1 MTASEFSI
9 ALVGAGHMGGAM
21 LQGWLDDGFS
31 PGRITIIDPSP
42 NEAATRIIA
51 QYQLR
56 HEVSPP
62 QGLKA
67 DVVLVALKPQI
78 MDAALASIVPLLGP
92 DSVVVSVAAGKT
104 LSGLGAGLGS
114 GFGDVAIVRAMPN
127 TPAAVRRGIT
137 VCVGNPK
144 VNITH
149 RGNVTSMLNSIGLVE
164 WVDDE
169 ALIDAVTGLSG
180 SGPAYIFNLV
190 EAMAA
195 AGVAAGLPSQLAM
208 TLARA
213 TVCGAGELMH
223 QSPLEADELRR
234 NVTSPNGTTQAA
246 LEVLMGDEG
255 LTPLMTKAVA
265 ASTKRA
271 GELAG

>member
-1 MTASEFSI
+1 MAKSDFSI

-21 LQGWLDDGFS
+21 LRGWLADGFPAS
-31 PGRITIIDPSP
+31 SITIIDPSP
-42 NEAATRIIA
+42 NEAVTATIA

-56 HEVSPP
+56 HEVSVP

-67 DVVLVALKPQI
+67 DVILVAVKPQV
-78 MDAALASIVPLLGP
+78 MDAALASIKPLLGP
-92 DSVVVSVAAGKT
+92 DSVVLSVAAGKT
-104 LSGLGAGLGS
+104 LSGMGAELD
-114 GFGDVAIVRAMPN
+114 DVAIVRAMPN

-137 VCVGNPK
+137 VCVGNNS
-144 VNITH
+144 VNAAHRDNITA
-149 RGNVTSMLNSIGLVE
+149 LLQSIGAVE

-169 ALIDAVTGLSG
+169 TLIDAVTGLSG
-180 SGPAYIFNLV
+180 SGPAYIFNLA

-195 AGVAAGLPSQLAM
+195 AGVAAGLPEKLAKR
-208 TLARA
+208 LARA
-213 TVCGAGELMH
+213 TVCGAGELMY
-223 QSPLEADELRR
+223 QSPLEPEELRR